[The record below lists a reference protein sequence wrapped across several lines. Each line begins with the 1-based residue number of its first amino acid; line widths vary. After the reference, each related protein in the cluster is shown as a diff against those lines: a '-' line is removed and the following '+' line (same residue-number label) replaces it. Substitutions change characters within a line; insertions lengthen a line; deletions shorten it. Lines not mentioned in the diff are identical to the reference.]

1 MPSETFFFS
10 KFFLK
15 NSVKASFMY
24 QQRTA
29 TATVFLNKVLTI
41 DSLILFSEHISR
53 PAILTQ
59 ASYLLQSLEF
69 FLYWFYMF
77 NLYNS
82 SFQKLIWKMI
92 PTLFPAFPP

>member
-1 MPSETFFFS
+1 
-10 KFFLK
+10 
-15 NSVKASFMY
+15 MY

-59 ASYLLQSLEF
+59 ASYLL
-69 FLYWFYMF
+69 Y
-77 NLYNS
+77 NL
-82 SFQKLIWKMI
+82 
-92 PTLFPAFPP
+92 